1 MTSQRGGHSER
12 ERELRGHAITDRGP
26 LWNTL
31 FFKSYLRSIN
41 PGTFDSSYLFHLF
54 SPSVHTETAFFE
66 NNTFHHLKNAR
77 FRCVCVCVCVCVR
90 VNDVCVHVKWVCV
103 HVWGEP
109 GHLSLTMC
117 V

>member
-1 MTSQRGGHSER
+1 MPSQTGGHSERERAERPCHHRQGATLR

-54 SPSVHTETAFFE
+54 SPSVHTEMAFFE
-66 NNTFHHLKNAR
+66 NNIFRHLRCIRLKNAR
-77 FRCVCVCVCVCVR
+77 FRCVCVCVCVR
-90 VNDVCVHVKWVCV
+90 VCVCV
-103 HVWGEP
+103 
-109 GHLSLTMC
+109 
-117 V
+117 